1 MFFIKQVEGIT
12 AHLEPQVQVA
22 FPNLA
27 LEDQL
32 LPSMLE
38 REVTQSPA
46 LSENQCEEQ
55 RDLKSF
61 FIKIYVIIKWLSLK
75 KMPNHPSCAYPKP
88 FCCSLWLTAHRSS
101 NKLTLKRKAHLR
113 NITVQ

>member
-1 MFFIKQVEGIT
+1 MS
-12 AHLEPQVQVA
+12 HLEPQVEMA

-38 REVTQSPA
+38 REITKRPA

-55 RDLKSF
+55 RELNSLHVFHKDLCKLSSGYHFKKSH
-61 FIKIYVIIKWLSLK
+61 IIHLVHILS
-75 KMPNHPSCAYPKP
+75 HSVV
-88 FCCSLWLTAHRSS
+88 FSG
-101 NKLTLKRKAHLR
+101 
-113 NITVQ
+113 

>member
-1 MFFIKQVEGIT
+1 MS
-12 AHLEPQVQVA
+12 HLEPQVEMA

-38 REVTQSPA
+38 REITKRPA

-55 RDLKSF
+55 RELNSLH
-61 FIKIYVIIKWLSLK
+61 LS
-75 KMPNHPSCAYPKP
+75 
-88 FCCSLWLTAHRSS
+88 
-101 NKLTLKRKAHLR
+101 
-113 NITVQ
+113 

>member
-1 MFFIKQVEGIT
+1 MS
-12 AHLEPQVQVA
+12 HLEPQVEMA

-38 REVTQSPA
+38 REITKRPA

-55 RDLKSF
+55 RELNSLQDLCKLSSGYHFKKSH
-61 FIKIYVIIKWLSLK
+61 IIHLVHILS
-75 KMPNHPSCAYPKP
+75 HSVV
-88 FCCSLWLTAHRSS
+88 FSG
-101 NKLTLKRKAHLR
+101 
-113 NITVQ
+113 

>member
-1 MFFIKQVEGIT
+1 MFFIKQVEGIMS
-12 AHLEPQVQVA
+12 HLEPQVQVA

-38 REVTQSPA
+38 QEVTQRPA

-55 RDLKSF
+55 RDLKSLHVF
-61 FIKIYVIIKWLSLK
+61 HKDLCNYQVAII
-75 KMPNHPSCAYPKP
+75 
-88 FCCSLWLTAHRSS
+88 
-101 NKLTLKRKAHLR
+101 LR
-113 NITVQ
+113 NAISSFLCIS